1 MRKKT
6 KKSTI
11 SKNLTLQLDRSK
23 TAELMKKSVERKAS
37 MVVIGGIDVGRTIP
51 LSSDEPVVIGRNPNC
66 SVVVSDDGVSW
77 EHAEVR
83 CEGGERYVIR
93 DLKSTNGVFVQG
105 HQVET
110 HRLEEGDK
118 VILGRQMI
126 LKFVLQD
133 KWDMQYQKQIYE
145 SSVRDPLT
153 GIFNRKH
160 FEERILSELS
170 FTRRYHEPLSL
181 LMLDFDHFKQVNDN
195 YGHQV
200 GDQVLVM
207 ASEVLSFSLREED
220 FFARY
225 GGEEFIVIARGTD
238 QEGASIL
245 GERLRKHVEE
255 MKMLTSDSELIPVTV
270 SVGIVTVNGGV
281 DVKADNLVKEADK
294 NLYRAKE
301 GGRNLVVASE
311 IKMSSSPKSGVTGKG
326 SKRHS

>member
-1 MRKKT
+1 MKKT
-6 KKSTI
+6 KNSRI
-11 SKNLTLQLDRSK
+11 SKNLTLKLDRSK
-23 TAELMKKSVERKAS
+23 TTELMKKSVERVAS
-37 MVVIGGIDVGRTIP
+37 MVVIGGTDVGRTIL

-66 SVVVSDDGVSW
+66 SVVVSDDGISW
-77 EHAEVR
+77 EHAEVI
-83 CEGGERYVIR
+83 CVDGKHYIIN
-93 DLKSTNGVFVQG
+93 DLKSTNGIFVQG

-110 HRLEEGDK
+110 HLLKEGDK
-118 VILGRQMI
+118 VILGRRMI

-133 KWDMQYQKQIYE
+133 KWDIEYQNQIYE

-153 GIFNRKH
+153 GVFNRKH
-160 FEERILSELS
+160 FEEQLLSELS
-170 FTRRYHEPLSL
+170 FARRSHEPLTL

-200 GDQVLVM
+200 GDQVLMM

-225 GGEEFIVIARGTD
+225 GGEEFVVIARGTD
-238 QEGASIL
+238 QEGALIL

-270 SVGIVTVNGGV
+270 SVGIVTVTGGV
-281 DVKADNLVKEADK
+281 DVTAANLVKEVDK

-301 GGRNLVVASE
+301 GGRNLAVTSE
-311 IKMSSSPKSGVTGKG
+311 IKMSSYPESGVTGKG
-326 SKRHS
+326 SKRQS